1 MSAPAEERIADLEK
15 EIAELSNLLNSKK
28 REFQQLQGNVDEK
41 LTNTEISRYS
51 RQLILKEIGPAGQ
64 LRLRKASV
72 LIVGAGGLGKNPFT
86 KKCENIY

>member
-1 MSAPAEERIADLEK
+1 MSLPAKERIADLEK

-28 REFQQLQGNVDEK
+28 REFQQLQGSTDEK

-64 LRLRKASV
+64 LRLRNARV
-72 LIVGAGGLGKNPFT
+72 LIVGAGGLGK
-86 KKCENIY
+86 ILSY

>member
-28 REFQQLQGNVDEK
+28 REFQQLQGNADEK

-72 LIVGAGGLGKNPFT
+72 LIVGAGGLGKNPFS
-86 KKCENIY
+86 K